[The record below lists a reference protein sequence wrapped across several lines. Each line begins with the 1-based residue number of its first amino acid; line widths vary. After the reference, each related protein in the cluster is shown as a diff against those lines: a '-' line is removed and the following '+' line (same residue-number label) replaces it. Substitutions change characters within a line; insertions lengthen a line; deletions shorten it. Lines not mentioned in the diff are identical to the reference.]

1 MKIEKVWFDDEN
13 IFVKT
18 DEGFTIG
25 NPLKWFD
32 RLYHAAPEQRMN
44 FTIGKFKDDIRWEE
58 LDEDLTLEG
67 FFDFKRELDY
77 AKI

>member
-1 MKIEKVWFDDEN
+1 MKIEKVWFDEEN
-13 IFVKT
+13 IFVQV

-25 NPLKWFD
+25 NPLKWFE
-32 RLYHAAPEQRMN
+32 RLYKASPKERMN
-44 FTIGKFKDDIRWEE
+44 FQIGQFKDDIRWSE
-58 LDEDLTLEG
+58 LDEDLTLES